1 MIQVSKVIAQ
11 GRGLASALLKRAATV
26 ELDWDVRQKSRFA
39 ATDSTGRELGIF
51 LPRGT
56 VVRGGDVLVAEDGSL
71 VRVLAAP
78 QPVLVITACTE
89 HGTAFDLTRAA
100 YHLGNRHVP
109 IELQPDHLKIEPD
122 HVLADM
128 LRAMH
133 LIVTAVDE
141 AWPQTGSRSR
151 SRPCPRCRPRS
162 HARPRTDRAGG
173 ARGDPGRRRCPAP
186 CARPGLRAPPRM
198 SPGASPLAAAS
209 LLQLIWLAS
218 PALPIGGFSYS
229 EGLEA
234 SVDRSFVAT
243 ESEASDWL
251 TDQLHLTLARADLP
265 VLAQAVAAWQA
276 GDLARVRTLNDWV
289 LHTRES
295 SELRLQ
301 AEQMGRSL
309 LEWLRNQDA
318 GDAPRL
324 AAIEALAG
332 FDPTYPVA
340 FALAASRT
348 GAPVRDIA
356 LAYAFGWAENMVQA
370 ALKAVPLGQN
380 AGQRI
385 LARLTREIP
394 DAVEAALARP
404 AGTQQAFAPMLAIL
418 SARHETQYSRLFRS

>member
-1 MIQVSKVIAQ
+1 
-11 GRGLASALLKRAATV
+11 
-26 ELDWDVRQKSRFA
+26 
-39 ATDSTGRELGIF
+39 
-51 LPRGT
+51 
-56 VVRGGDVLVAEDGSL
+56 
-71 VRVLAAP
+71 
-78 QPVLVITACTE
+78 
-89 HGTAFDLTRAA
+89 
-100 YHLGNRHVP
+100 
-109 IELQPDHLKIEPD
+109 
-122 HVLADM
+122 
-128 LRAMH
+128 
-133 LIVTAVDE
+133 
-141 AWPQTGSRSR
+141 
-151 SRPCPRCRPRS
+151 
-162 HARPRTDRAGG
+162 
-173 ARGDPGRRRCPAP
+173 
-186 CARPGLRAPPRM
+186 M

-324 AAIEALAG
+324 AAIEAGWKEACELQG
-332 FDPTYPVA
+332 GGPQCSGG
-340 FALAASRT
+340 L
-348 GAPVRDIA
+348 PVRT
-356 LAYAFGWAENMVQA
+356 A
-370 ALKAVPLGQN
+370 AA
-380 AGQRI
+380 
-385 LARLTREIP
+385 AR
-394 DAVEAALARP
+394 
-404 AGTQQAFAPMLAIL
+404 AP
-418 SARHETQYSRLFRS
+418 

>member
-1 MIQVSKVIAQ
+1 
-11 GRGLASALLKRAATV
+11 
-26 ELDWDVRQKSRFA
+26 
-39 ATDSTGRELGIF
+39 
-51 LPRGT
+51 
-56 VVRGGDVLVAEDGSL
+56 
-71 VRVLAAP
+71 
-78 QPVLVITACTE
+78 
-89 HGTAFDLTRAA
+89 
-100 YHLGNRHVP
+100 
-109 IELQPDHLKIEPD
+109 
-122 HVLADM
+122 
-128 LRAMH
+128 
-133 LIVTAVDE
+133 
-141 AWPQTGSRSR
+141 
-151 SRPCPRCRPRS
+151 
-162 HARPRTDRAGG
+162 
-173 ARGDPGRRRCPAP
+173 
-186 CARPGLRAPPRM
+186 M

-251 TDQLHLTLARADLP
+251 ADQLHLTLARADLP
-265 VLAQAVAAWQA
+265 VLAQAVDAWQA

-356 LAYAFGWAENMVQA
+356 CWPTPSAGPRTWCRRRSRPCRWARTPA
-370 ALKAVPLGQN
+370 SASWRGS
-380 AGQRI
+380 R
-385 LARLTREIP
+385 ARFPTRST
-394 DAVEAALARP
+394 AALAR
-404 AGTQQAFAPMLAIL
+404 ADTQQAFAPMLAIL